1 MRFREF
7 IFALLVV
14 TASFPAQAQTTIAAI
29 VNDDVISDLDLEQR
43 VKFIGATTS
52 LDVRKPDV
60 RRQILKQLI
69 DEKLKR
75 QEAARAGVTVTDADL
90 KRAVD
95 ATLLQNGTDADKMKA
110 LLKKHGL
117 PYAIVED
124 QIKSDLLFIKALR
137 RMSGQRAEVSDAEV
151 ETKRAEIENKVSEN
165 QYLLSEIFL
174 PVSEKDKD
182 GAVYGRAIQIIMKI
196 REGVP
201 FEKLAEEYSKAP
213 SAENGGLLGWVP
225 ESAVVPEMK
234 EELAQMEVG
243 QVSSPIRTE
252 NGYTVIALRALRSPE
267 DMKEQDAF
275 RMAQI
280 FLPAGSAKER
290 TKILKRIDA
299 TAGSCTQFMSLAE
312 QLKTTPRADLGKV
325 PVSDIPSP
333 ILDRVKDIGLMQ
345 PSEPLGIDGGELVFM
360 VCARE
365 KVSPVPSKEELKMQI
380 ESQRL
385 EMMARRRLRELRRS
399 AITEIR

>member
-7 IFALLVV
+7 IFVLFA
-14 TASFPAQAQTTIAAI
+14 AAFSFPVQAQTTIAAV
-29 VNDDVISDLDLEQR
+29 VNDDIISDLDLEQR

-52 LDVRKPDV
+52 LDVESSDV
-60 RRQILKQLI
+60 RRRILKQLI
-69 DEKLKR
+69 DEKLKL
-75 QEAARAGVTVTDADL
+75 QEAARAGVTVTDGDL

-95 ATLLQNGTDADKMKA
+95 ATLIQNGTDAGKMKA

-117 PYAIVED
+117 PYSIVED
-124 QIKSDLLFIKALR
+124 QIKSDLLFVKALR
-137 RMSGQRAEVSDAEV
+137 RMSGQRSEVSDAEV
-151 ETKRAEIENKVSEN
+151 ETKMAEIENKISET

-174 PVSEKDKD
+174 PVTEKDKD
-182 GAVYGRAIQIIMKI
+182 GAVYGQAVQIIMKL

-201 FEKLAEEYSKAP
+201 FEKLAEKYSRAP
-213 SAENGGLLGWVP
+213 SAENGGLLGWVA
-225 ESAVVPEMK
+225 ESAVEPEMK
-234 EELAQMEVG
+234 EELAQMEAG
-243 QVSSPIRTE
+243 QVSSPVRTE
-252 NGYTVIALRALRSPE
+252 NGYTVIALRARRSPE
-267 DMKEQDAF
+267 DMKEQDAL

-280 FLPAGSAKER
+280 FLPAGKPKER
-290 TKILKRIDA
+290 EKILKRIDM
-299 TAGSCTQFMSLAE
+299 TAGSCTQFISLAE

-333 ILDRVKDIGLMQ
+333 ILDRVRDIGLMQ
-345 PSEPLGIDGGELVFM
+345 PSKPLGIDGGELVFM